1 VKAESEQFEPKLI
14 YLAKRNLALSRPQF
28 LRRWRQHGAL
38 GMSLPRWKNIS
49 RYVHCDVLHPTTD
62 AAVFN
67 DNYDGVGLIWH
78 RSAQAR
84 AAHLADTTSRSTMER
99 DEFETFSEPIVNS
112 CLLARE
118 EMVQRR
124 DPAASS
130 LTKLFYFSTFGT
142 NDAARAWSAGGI
154 ESRGHVV
161 NRPLPPAGAD
171 NWGLNFKVVEE
182 WWFDDADTA
191 LRAAVVLKSLQ
202 RASEDIVVMTNEVL
216 LYEA

>member
-99 DEFETFSEPIVNS
+99 DEFETFSEPIVDS

-118 EMVQRR
+118 EMVQRH
-124 DPAASS
+124 DLAASA
-130 LTKLFYFSTFGT
+130 LTKLFYFSTSGT
-142 NDAARAWSAGGI
+142 NGAARAWSARGI

-161 NRPLPPAGAD
+161 NRSLPPVGAD
-171 NWGLNFKVVEE
+171 NWGLKFRVVDE
-182 WWFDDADTA
+182 WWFKDPDTA
-191 LRAAVVLKSLQ
+191 VRAAAVLESQ
-202 RASEDIVVMTNEVL
+202 QATEDIVLITNEVL
-216 LYEA
+216 LYED